1 VKAASEMTSVV
12 QHFPAVTRRQLHT
25 LQVNLGYRCNQ
36 ACSHCHV
43 DAGPDRTEM
52 MDRATIDTVLEFL
65 VTNALTTLDLTGG
78 SPELNPH
85 FRNLVTAARAANINV
100 IDRCNLTIL
109 NEPGQEDLAEFL
121 AASDV
126 QVIASMPCYSRANV
140 EEQRGKGVYD
150 RSLEGLRQLN
160 RLGFGRDDSDLR
172 LDLVYNPHGPN
183 LPPPAAQL
191 EADYKRE
198 FAELGI
204 HFNRLLTITN
214 MPIKRFRHALQRD
227 GHYDD
232 YMQTLHDNF
241 AVENLTEVMCRT
253 LLSVDWRGYIY
264 DCDFNQMLAM
274 PAGGR
279 RRHLSEVLDHTF
291 ADDKIA
297 VDDHC
302 FGCTAGA
309 GSSCSGALRL

>member
-1 VKAASEMTSVV
+1 MAVVVCPKRSPYIRVTVTPNTRGRRAVKAASEMTSVV

-121 AASDV
+121 A
-126 QVIASMPCYSRANV
+126 RAMS
-140 EEQRGKGVYD
+140 K
-150 RSLEGLRQLN
+150 
-160 RLGFGRDDSDLR
+160 
-172 LDLVYNPHGPN
+172 
-183 LPPPAAQL
+183 
-191 EADYKRE
+191 
-198 FAELGI
+198 
-204 HFNRLLTITN
+204 
-214 MPIKRFRHALQRD
+214 
-227 GHYDD
+227 
-232 YMQTLHDNF
+232 
-241 AVENLTEVMCRT
+241 
-253 LLSVDWRGYIY
+253 
-264 DCDFNQMLAM
+264 
-274 PAGGR
+274 
-279 RRHLSEVLDHTF
+279 
-291 ADDKIA
+291 
-297 VDDHC
+297 
-302 FGCTAGA
+302 
-309 GSSCSGALRL
+309 